1 MNRDTIYSGYVA
13 DLSQGGSITIPD
25 VGKRYIS
32 IMVVQND
39 HYIDQVFSKPGT
51 HEIDS
56 QTDFAMIVARVQID
70 PNDPKDLKR
79 VKDIQSKLKVTT
91 RSKKRTCD
99 AKLRHAAISSS

>member
-1 MNRDTIYSGYVA
+1 
-13 DLSQGGSITIPD
+13 
-25 VGKRYIS
+25 S

-51 HEIDS
+51 HKIDS

-91 RSKKRTCD
+91 GSKKEHVMPNYD
-99 AKLRHAAISSS
+99 MQQLV